1 MANGFALRLGF
12 GACRSLGGLMV
23 DCAGEPE
30 LMLTVKW
37 VLVGVIMYIP
47 LSSHHLRFSELAGG
61 SPGATDS

>member
-1 MANGFALRLGF
+1 
-12 GACRSLGGLMV
+12 MV

>member
-1 MANGFALRLGF
+1 
-12 GACRSLGGLMV
+12 MV

-30 LMLTVKW
+30 LMLTVK
-37 VLVGVIMYIP
+37 LLIGVIMYIP